1 MVEIVFN
8 PPETE
13 LPGTPID
20 VPSGSPPIG
29 EIISAEIFRGSDGTN
44 AAAKVDAT
52 ATKVDAN
59 TIKLD
64 VITRARD
71 LLVLRY
77 IPVGKVLQP

>member
-1 MVEIVFN
+1 MVEIVFH

-13 LPGTPID
+13 LPETAID
-20 VPSGSPPIG
+20 VPEGSPPIA
-29 EIISAEIFRGSDGTN
+29 EIISAEIFRGSNGS
-44 AAAKVDAT
+44 AAASKVDTT

-64 VITRARD
+64 VYTYGRD

-77 IPVGKVLQP
+77 IPVGRVLQA